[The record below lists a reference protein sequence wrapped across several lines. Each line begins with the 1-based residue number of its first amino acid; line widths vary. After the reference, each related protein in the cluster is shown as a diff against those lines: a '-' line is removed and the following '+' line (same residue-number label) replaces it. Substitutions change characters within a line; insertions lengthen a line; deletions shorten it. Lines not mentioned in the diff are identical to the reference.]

1 MVKLVLI
8 FKMKKNILKNKG
20 FTLIELLVSTSIFVI
35 IMLSAMGSLF
45 ILLNGAK
52 NSRALRFSV
61 DNVNY
66 AMESIS
72 RSIRMGT
79 NYYCLNEGEEVQYDE
94 LEKTKDCPGGGSAVA
109 FIPQT
114 PEGEHSSRIGY
125 IWKKREDSSGTK
137 SVYKCSPGG
146 CVEIVSGNV
155 DVQNLRFFVNGA
167 EDEER
172 QASVYIIMK
181 GIIMVKD
188 TPIPFALQTLAS
200 MRNF

>member
-1 MVKLVLI
+1 
-8 FKMKKNILKNKG
+8 MKNNKLKNRG
-20 FTLIELLVSTSIFVI
+20 FTLIELLVSTSIFVV

-45 ILLNGAK
+45 ILLNAAK

-61 DNVNY
+61 DNVNF
-66 AMESIS
+66 AMESMS

-79 NYYCLNEGEEVQYDE
+79 NYYCLNEGEEINYDE
-94 LEKTKDCPGGGSAVA
+94 LEKIKDCVSGGNAVA

-114 PEGEHSSRIGY
+114 PEGETSSRIGY

-137 SVYKCSPGG
+137 SVYKCSSGG

-155 DVQNLRFFVNGA
+155 DVQNLKFFVIGS
-167 EDEER
+167 DVSDDK
-172 QASVYIIMK
+172 QASVYITMK
-181 GIIMVKD
+181 GTVMVKE
-188 TPIPFALQTLAS
+188 TPIPFAIQTLAS